1 MERWRQGDGDGEARA
16 AKRRSAA
23 VPPAVPPPLRPLRPH
38 NPQLPEPL
46 QPGRLLQPLPPGVAY
61 GLWRQLGAAPLPLPP
76 RPPAAGLPPSPG
88 WPACSPDKSKQP
100 SEDATSPRAAAAVH
114 VLAADIREASTSG
127 RVSRS
132 VEGALAVLFAD
143 MLRRWIAGSCAVEHA
158 TRWLATDAA
167 MPCDPHSA
175 THPEVAAMV
184 PPPFQSRSALLG
196 GRGRRRGGQPKP
208 GYAQPQ
214 DGWVLG
220 SGACLTLLVHQLLV
234 PYISPC
240 QSAFLSPRLCTE
252 LDLEEPSPSVRRLV
266 QAFEALLPPLAA
278 TQGGAG
284 LMQEAWTALLGRV
297 LTGEPQACG

>member
-1 MERWRQGDGDGEARA
+1 MERRRQGDGDGEARA

-38 NPQLPEPL
+38 NPQLPETL

-132 VEGALAVLFAD
+132 VEGALA
-143 MLRRWIAGSCAVEHA
+143 GAVERRLKHALVARLHRQLWRAPHWSRA
-158 TRWLATDAA
+158 TRWLATDAS
-167 MPCDPHSA
+167 MP
-175 THPEVAAMV
+175 
-184 PPPFQSRSALLG
+184 
-196 GRGRRRGGQPKP
+196 
-208 GYAQPQ
+208 
-214 DGWVLG
+214 
-220 SGACLTLLVHQLLV
+220 
-234 PYISPC
+234 
-240 QSAFLSPRLCTE
+240 
-252 LDLEEPSPSVRRLV
+252 
-266 QAFEALLPPLAA
+266 
-278 TQGGAG
+278 
-284 LMQEAWTALLGRV
+284 
-297 LTGEPQACG
+297 